1 MPNPSELYRKQQDR
15 LLSIHE
21 ANYEVFMRRYTNNG
35 ERDREYCRELL
46 RNATYSSME
55 IRRIKN
61 GLAIDEALD
70 RLAEQS

>member
-1 MPNPSELYRKQQDR
+1 MPNPSELHRQQQER

-21 ANYEVFMRRYTNNG
+21 ANYEVFMRRYNNNG
-35 ERDREYCRELL
+35 ERDRDYCRELL
-46 RNATYSSME
+46 RNATHSQFE

-70 RLAEQS
+70 RLEKQG